1 MEDLDNLNKQPFS
14 ENIEIKQNPK
24 HSLLFKILLI
34 VFIVTTIV
42 LLIIVIIMAVRNKN
56 NEEKNEEKIPE
67 KNENSEELIKAYA
80 GKTES
85 WNELFGIKLENLSYI
100 EGDKMENSF
109 KNNSRNYNPE
119 IGNINNGEDYMKN
132 EHNKYTLYIP
142 EDALNKKNKYNGI
155 LLFLHA
161 KDEKKEDM
169 EYLCSRYAK
178 HGYITASMDYTELMK
193 NISNS
198 NVFRIMD
205 EITSCLKSIQKTL
218 SSEKYKFDATKLEL
232 GLGGFSLGAYYAMLY
247 GYSMK
252 NVSPIPIKFIINIC
266 GILDFEPNNWLF
278 IYKFNSTL
286 SDLDPNSIDEG
297 MKNGTITKYKM
308 TEGFYL
314 IHMDGWLGYRYTEAE
329 LYKMLKEDKISIN
342 YDNKEYQ
349 ALYNSSKHF
358 YVSYH
363 LNKTKENDFIPILC
377 EYAGNDTVIGVGNF
391 KFLRQ
396 IQQANKNFN
405 LDLVYMRYA
414 NHFLISYNTE
424 NGKQAMKDMN
434 SMILKYAKTYFK
446 SENYEE
452 EQKQKNFEEGGRA
465 ESWNILYGIKLENIS
480 YAQNGIIVNSFKEGG
495 INYNEEIGIIY
506 EGKDYKSNNLNVY
519 NLYIPVSALDKKDKY
534 NGIIMF
540 LHGSGLH
547 KEDMDYFSARYAKQ
561 GYITATMDFNQV
573 NSSEPHSNKLR
584 MIDEITSCISNIK
597 KLLKEEYKFNE
608 NKLELALGGYS
619 LGGVLTL
626 LYGYSMEKKSPIPIK
641 FLINLAGALD
651 IDRNYLK
658 KVAKNNVTLSDIE
671 PESIDL
677 GIKNGTI
684 IDNFPNDSSILYQLN
699 NDIGHRYSNNI
710 IKQMLDENDNINST
724 NEYYKEFYK
733 SYKYLYTS
741 YYINRTGDNG
751 GNIIPVLSEYGGND
765 VGAGVG
771 QFQLLR
777 KLSNKYKFPID
788 LVYMRYATHSLM
800 DPKTENGIKAMQ
812 DLHSMILKYA
822 KTYFTTE
829 N

>member
-1 MEDLDNLNKQPFS
+1 MEDLDNLDKQPFS

-67 KNENSEELIKAYA
+67 KNENSEELIKDYA

-446 SENYEE
+446 PENYDE
-452 EQKQKNFEEGGRA
+452 EQMKIFISNSGYIEP
-465 ESWNILYGIKLENIS
+465 WNNLYGIKLENIS
-480 YAQNGIIVNSFKEGG
+480 YAENGIIKNTFKKGGENFKEDLGEM
-495 INYNEEIGIIY
+495 NK
-506 EGKDYKSNNLNVY
+506 GKDYDENIMNKY
-519 NLYIPVSALDKKDKY
+519 TLYIPMSALNKKDKH
-534 NGIIMF
+534 NGIFIF
-540 LHGSGLH
+540 LHGTRRF
-547 KEDMDYFSARYAKQ
+547 KEDMEYLCSRYAKM
-561 GYITATMDFNQV
+561 GYITASFDFNELG
-573 NSSEPHSNKLR
+573 NNNESSLFRSMDEVFAGITHIKNKLV
-584 MIDEITSCISNIK
+584 N
-597 KLLKEEYKFNE
+597 EYKFDGD
-608 NKLELALGGYS
+608 KLELAIGGLS
-619 LGGVLTL
+619 LGSHLAMNF
-626 LYGYSMEKKSPIPIK
+626 GYAMKEKSPIPIK
-641 FLINLAGALD
+641 FLINQSGFPNIERKYYYIVNKTNETLADIEPKSIEEGIQNGTLRNLYPNDTVILFILNNFMGNKYKMTDLLKMVDGTGMIDSGNALYQEFAKGAKYCSLSYY
-651 IDRNYLK
+651 IEET
-658 KVAKNNVTLSDIE
+658 AKNNKDFFLFCANME
-671 PESIDL
+671 EMML
-677 GIKNGTI
+677 MLELL
-684 IDNFPNDSSILYQLN
+684 IL
-699 NDIGHRYSNNI
+699 
-710 IKQMLDENDNINST
+710 E
-724 NEYYKEFYK
+724 
-733 SYKYLYTS
+733 
-741 YYINRTGDNG
+741 
-751 GNIIPVLSEYGGND
+751 V
-765 VGAGVG
+765 
-771 QFQLLR
+771 
-777 KLSNKYKFPID
+777 
-788 LVYMRYATHSLM
+788 
-800 DPKTENGIKAMQ
+800 
-812 DLHSMILKYA
+812 
-822 KTYFTTE
+822 
-829 N
+829 